1 MFGTSPSLNKEIYK
15 IYIYFSLT
23 KGKEKEK
30 VYEI

>member
-15 IYIYFSLT
+15 IYIYFSL
-23 KGKEKEK
+23 EKEK